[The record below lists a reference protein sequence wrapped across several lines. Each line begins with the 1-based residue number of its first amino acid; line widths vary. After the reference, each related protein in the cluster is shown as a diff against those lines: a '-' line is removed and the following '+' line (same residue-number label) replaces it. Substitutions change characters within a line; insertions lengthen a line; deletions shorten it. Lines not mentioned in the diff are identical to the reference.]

1 MRPIKIIFTFTFM
14 LFATTGFAAENEK
27 VDICHFDLDYGVWKL
42 INISDNAIEKH
53 LENHDD
59 GLPESETLGTGT
71 PLDEN
76 CEVMPACPCW
86 TGDDL
91 RSFDVDPNGYDYCGV
106 DPGGSGTAYFGV
118 AYVNAQDSNTPGGY
132 CTTGGDNTI
141 IDDIEIQAC
150 ANLISAEIA
159 DRGLTSCGFK

>member
-1 MRPIKIIFTFTFM
+1 MKPIKILLVFTLV
-14 LFATTGFAAENEK
+14 LFATTGFAAKKEN

-42 INISDNAIEKH
+42 INISGNAIEKH
-53 LENHDD
+53 FENHDD
-59 GLPESETLGTGT
+59 GLPESDALGTGT

-86 TGDDL
+86 TADDL
-91 RSFDVDPNGYDYCGV
+91 ISFDIASSGYDYCGV

-132 CTTGGDNTI
+132 CTTGGDITI
-141 IDDIEIQAC
+141 IDDIEIQVC

-159 DRGLTSCGFK
+159 DRELTTCSFR